1 MEPLIMSHE
10 WRSRNGVSTMGTAKE
25 PKRKSEASEA
35 SEATKSNL
43 SE

>member
-1 MEPLIMSHE
+1 MSHE
-10 WRSRNGVSTMGTAKE
+10 WRSRNGVSTMGTVKE
-25 PKRKSEASEA
+25 PKRKSEA